1 LLLNKLKRSGGGRCR
16 RASARLAVS
25 LTIAATALA
34 SPANAADAKEIAAT
48 VCLACHG
55 EGGNSVVPMFPK
67 LAGQQRDYLVKQLNE
82 FISGKR
88 KNEIM
93 APILATLNKSDVPDL
108 AAYFAAQTQT
118 PGATE
123 DAALAEAG
131 KKLYED
137 GNTDSGVPACMGCH
151 LPDGKGNER
160 YPRLAGQH
168 QTYTLQQM
176 ADFKA
181 GVRNNDKGKVMRAV
195 AERMTEQEMKAVS
208 EYIAGLK

>member
-1 LLLNKLKRSGGGRCR
+1 MATHWRGIAGILVVAALVPV
-16 RASARLAVS
+16 AR
-25 LTIAATALA
+25 
-34 SPANAADAKEIAAT
+34 AADAKEIAAT
-48 VCLACHG
+48 VCAACHG
-55 EGGNSVVPMFPK
+55 ADGNSVVPMFPK
-67 LAGQQRDYLVKQLNE
+67 LAGQQETYLAKQLNE

-93 APILATLNKSDVPDL
+93 VPIFANISKGDVPGL
-108 AAYFAAQTQT
+108 AAYFAAQAQT
-118 PGATE
+118 PGAVE
-123 DAALAEAG
+123 NAALAEAG
-131 KKLYED
+131 KKLYDD

-151 LPDGKGNER
+151 QPKGEGNER

-168 QTYTLQQM
+168 QTYTQQQM

-181 GVRNNDKGKVMRAV
+181 GVRTNDKGKVMRAV

>member
-1 LLLNKLKRSGGGRCR
+1 MNPGWNTVRVRTLACCLPLL
-16 RASARLAVS
+16 
-25 LTIAATALA
+25 ALA
-34 SPANAADAKEIAAT
+34 GTGHAADAKELAAT
-48 VCLACHG
+48 ICAACHG
-55 EGGNSVVPMFPK
+55 ADGNSVAPMFPK
-67 LAGQQRDYLVKQLNE
+67 LAGQQETYLAKQLNE

-93 APILATLNKSDVPDL
+93 VPIFATVSKGDVPGL
-108 AAYFAAQTQT
+108 AAYYAAQTQT
-118 PGATE
+118 SGAVT

-131 KKLYED
+131 KKLYDD

-151 LPDGKGNER
+151 MENGMGNER

-176 ADFKA
+176 ADFKSGA
-181 GVRNNDKGKVMRAV
+181 RVNDKGRVMRAV

>member
-1 LLLNKLKRSGGGRCR
+1 MTVK
-16 RASARLAVS
+16 ALA
-25 LTIAATALA
+25 LFTALLA
-34 SPANAADAKEIAAT
+34 PVAHAADARELAAT
-48 VCLACHG
+48 ICAACHG
-55 EGGNSVVPMFPK
+55 ADGNSVAPMFPK
-67 LAGQQRDYLVKQLNE
+67 LAGQQETYLAKQLNE

-93 APILATLNKSDVPDL
+93 VPIFANVSKGDVPGL
-108 AAYFAAQTQT
+108 AAYYAAQTQT
-118 PGATE
+118 PGEAA

-131 KKLYED
+131 RKLYDD
-137 GNTDSGVPACMGCH
+137 GNTDSGIPACMGCH
-151 LPDGKGNER
+151 QANGMGNER

-176 ADFKA
+176 ADFKSGA
-181 GVRNNDKGKVMRAV
+181 RNNDKGKVMRAV

>member
-1 LLLNKLKRSGGGRCR
+1 MLML
-16 RASARLAVS
+16 
-25 LTIAATALA
+25 AATGVTC
-34 SPANAADAKEIAAT
+34 AADAKEIAAT

-67 LAGQQRDYLVKQLNE
+67 LAGQQRDYLAKQLNE

-93 APILATLNKSDVPDL
+93 APIVATLSKDDVPGL
-108 AAYFAAQTQT
+108 AAYFAAQSQT
-118 PGATE
+118 PGAVS
-123 DAALAEAG
+123 DPALVDAG

-151 LPDGKGNER
+151 QPKGEGNER
-160 YPRLAGQH
+160 FPRLAGQH

-181 GVRNNDKGKVMRAV
+181 GMRTNDKAKIMRAV
-195 AERMTEQEMKAVS
+195 AERMTEQEMKVVS

>member
-1 LLLNKLKRSGGGRCR
+1 MKTSGWKHSRLRTLAGSLSLL
-16 RASARLAVS
+16 
-25 LTIAATALA
+25 ALVG
-34 SPANAADAKEIAAT
+34 SSHAADAKELAAT
-48 VCLACHG
+48 VCAACHG
-55 EGGNSVVPMFPK
+55 ADGNSVAPMFPK
-67 LAGQQRDYLVKQLNE
+67 LAGQQEAYLAKQLTE

-93 APILATLNKSDVPDL
+93 EPIFATISKGDVSGL
-108 AAYFAAQTQT
+108 AAYYAGQTQT
-118 PGATE
+118 PGTVA

-137 GNTDSGVPACMGCH
+137 GNTESGVPACMGCH
-151 LPDGKGNER
+151 QATGMGNER

-176 ADFKA
+176 ADFKS
-181 GVRNNDKGKVMRAV
+181 GKRNNDKGKVMRAV
-195 AERMTEQEMKAVS
+195 AERMTEQEMAAVS